1 MTGRARRCAK
11 CSKPSPSSTV
21 PSQQTPLP
29 VRGAACHTQNKM
41 LARAELD
48 IRISRCAGRFYPTD
62 QHRSSALRGDAGRW
76 KANLR
81 GSKRHVKWVPSRRK
95 SSFIYV
101 ALRGIARK
109 NDVSLTPTV
118 QPKRATG
125 ALQRGFAAARR
136 AQRMLARFKHCLLV
150 SRVESPHIACSLS
163 GDLRSVT
170 VPRVASHTSVRDRR
184 ELTKL
189 SPRNRRTE
197 CPPR

>member
-1 MTGRARRCAK
+1 M
-11 CSKPSPSSTV
+11 V

-109 NDVSLTPTV
+109 KDVLLTPTT
-118 QPKRATG
+118 QHKRGTG
-125 ALQRGFAAARR
+125 ALESVFAAAGR
-136 AQRMLARFKHCLLV
+136 ARRMLAHFEHCLLV

-170 VPRVASHTSVRDRR
+170 VPRVASRTSVRDRR

-189 SPRNRRTE
+189 SPRDRRTE
-197 CPPR
+197 CPPRQAQPAAGK

>member
-1 MTGRARRCAK
+1 MRFSYEILISPNNDFENNISHQSGCQRTNPVTDCPCRSFAFVVSIVTGRARCCAK
-11 CSKPSPSSTV
+11 CSKPSPSSMV

-125 ALQRGFAAARR
+125 AL
-136 AQRMLARFKHCLLV
+136 
-150 SRVESPHIACSLS
+150 
-163 GDLRSVT
+163 
-170 VPRVASHTSVRDRR
+170 
-184 ELTKL
+184 
-189 SPRNRRTE
+189 
-197 CPPR
+197 